1 MDTTAVNGPED
12 VLDWDAIDWR
22 AHEDNVARLR
32 RRIFTA
38 TRKQDWARVR
48 SLQKMMLRS
57 WSNTLVSVRQV
68 TQHNAGRR
76 TAGVDGEVALSSPE
90 RRGWRCGCTARAR
103 PGIRGRSDACTSRR
117 PMENSAHSAFRRT
130 PHTARS
136 RRSGEVSESF
146 VTVTHP
152 FHPLAGQRLRVLFER
167 RYQAGGLALCCEGGS
182 LGTVMLPVDWTD
194 RGTPAASG
202 VVGFEEL
209 IELAALVR
217 ALATRQE

>member
-1 MDTTAVNGPED
+1 VGAPEF
-12 VLDWDAIDWR
+12 W
-22 AHEDNVARLR
+22 E
-32 RRIFTA
+32 
-38 TRKQDWARVR
+38 
-48 SLQKMMLRS
+48 
-57 WSNTLVSVRQV
+57 
-68 TQHNAGRR
+68 
-76 TAGVDGEVALSSPE
+76 
-90 RRGWRCGCTARAR
+90 
-103 PGIRGRSDACTSRR
+103 
-117 PMENSAHSAFRRT
+117 FRRT

-217 ALATRQE
+217 ALATRRE